1 MAELVDAKDLKSFG
15 DFLVRVR
22 VPLPAEEIAGWSN
35 SEARR
40 AHNPE
45 VAGSNPA
52 PATRK
57 GGVAQPVRAFGSY
70 PKGSG
75 FESLRR

>member
-1 MAELVDAKDLKSFG
+1 M
-15 DFLVRVR
+15 RVR
-22 VPLPAEEIAGWSN
+22 LPLPAEEDDAGWSN
-35 SEARR
+35 QEARR

-52 PATRK
+52 PATRHQ
-57 GGVAQPVRAFGSY
+57 GGVAQLVRAFGSY